1 MDQSYRHLVSLT
13 SISDALVWSGDRTEA
28 FLEALRIV
36 RETTG
41 AKMAP
46 AYLLD
51 DQVTHQDLIA
61 TPEERALIGPELASI
76 ELTNRNGRAFVGQ
89 APHLVEVPDETPA
102 WRALAPKFRKAFRP
116 PGVVVPVHADYR
128 HLGVVMLAFDEGW
141 RLDEPTRV
149 YLEFVGRML
158 GRFWYR
164 LLKTSREHE
173 LGALQERRRISEELH
188 VDLSQ
193 QVTALSLRLQTLR
206 LDLGDPE
213 QASQDLAIVDHLVN
227 GIKRSL
233 RSRMLGLRQDEA
245 LIREGLTH
253 TLEGHIE
260 AARARYQMPIE
271 LSCPPEAEKVPI
283 QIAAQLVRVMQES
296 LANACLHA
304 DCTKVQV
311 QLSLPGTVVRL
322 TVVDNGVG
330 LDPDRMKSDN
340 LGMRVISERMALIGG
355 RVSIAQA
362 AGGGTMVTAE
372 APFQADSRP
381 LLDRTVVPNG

>member
-1 MDQSYRHLVSLT
+1 VDQSYRHLVSLA
-13 SISDALVWSGDRTEA
+13 SISDALVWSGDRNEA
-28 FLEALRIV
+28 FVEALRIV

-41 AKMAP
+41 ARMAP

-61 TPEERALIGPELASI
+61 TPEERKLLGPELAVI

-89 APHLVEVPDETPA
+89 APHLVEVYEETLA
-102 WRALAPKFRKAFRP
+102 WRSLAPKFRKAFHP

-141 RLDEPTRV
+141 RLDDLTRV
-149 YLEFVGRML
+149 YLEFIGRML
-158 GRFWYR
+158 GQYWYR
-164 LLKTSREHE
+164 WLKTSREHE

-206 LDLGDPE
+206 IDLGDPE

-227 GIKRSL
+227 GIKRSV

-245 LIREGLTH
+245 LIREGLVH

-260 AARARYQMPIE
+260 AARTRYQLAIE
-271 LSCPPEAEKVPI
+271 LSCPPEAETVPL
-283 QIAAQLVRVMQES
+283 QVAAQLVRVMQES

-304 DCTKVQV
+304 DCSRIQV
-311 QLSLPGTVVRL
+311 RLTLPGTVVRL
-322 TVVDNGVG
+322 TVIDDGVG
-330 LDPDRMKSDN
+330 LEPEEVKSDR
-340 LGMRVISERMALIGG
+340 LGVRVMSERMALIGG
-355 RVSIAQA
+355 RVSLGRAPD
-362 AGGGTMVTAE
+362 GGTMVTAE
-372 APFQADSRP
+372 APIQAEPRP
-381 LLDRTVVPNG
+381 LVERTVVRNE

>member
-1 MDQSYRHLVSLT
+1 MDQSYRHLVSLS
-13 SISDALVWSGDRTEA
+13 SISEALTWTGDRSEALADALKI
-28 FLEALRIV
+28 L

-61 TPEERALIGPELASI
+61 SPEERALIGPELASI

-89 APHLVEVPDETPA
+89 TPHLVEVYDETLA
-102 WRALAPKFRKAFRP
+102 WRALAPKFRKVYHP
-116 PGVVVPVHADYR
+116 PGVVVPIHADYR
-128 HLGVVMLAFDEGW
+128 HLGVVMLAFEEGW
-141 RLDEPTRV
+141 HLDDPTRV
-149 YLEFVGRML
+149 YLEFVGKML

-164 LLKTSREHE
+164 GLKTAREHE

-213 QASQDLAIVDHLVN
+213 QASQDLAVVDHLVN

-233 RSRMLGLRQDEA
+233 RSKMLGLRQDEA
-245 LIREGLTH
+245 LIREGLVH
-253 TLEGHIE
+253 TLEGHVE
-260 AARARYQMPIE
+260 AARARYQLPIE
-271 LSCPPEAEKVPI
+271 LSCPPEADRVPL
-283 QIAAQLVRVMQES
+283 QVAAQLVRVMQES

-304 DCTKVQV
+304 NCSRIQV
-311 QLSLPGTVVRL
+311 RLTLPGTVVRL
-322 TVVDNGVG
+322 QVIDDGVG
-330 LDPDRMKSDN
+330 LDAERMKSDH
-340 LGMRVISERMALIGG
+340 LGTRVMSERMALIGG
-355 RVSIAQA
+355 RVTLGKAVD
-362 AGGGTMVTAE
+362 GGTMVSAE
-372 APFQADSRP
+372 APIESQP
-381 LLDRTVVPNG
+381 LERTGVTNG

>member
-1 MDQSYRHLVSLT
+1 MDQSYRHLVSLS
-13 SISDALVWSGDRTEA
+13 SISKALTWTGDRSEALADALKI
-28 FLEALRIV
+28 L

-61 TPEERALIGPELASI
+61 SPEERALIGPELATI

-89 APHLVEVPDETPA
+89 TPHLVEIYDETLA
-102 WRALAPKFRKAFRP
+102 WRALAPKFRKVYHP
-116 PGVVVPVHADYR
+116 PGVVVPIHADYR

-141 RLDEPTRV
+141 HLDDPTRI

-158 GRFWYR
+158 GRFWY
-164 LLKTSREHE
+164 LGLKTSREHE

-213 QASQDLAIVDHLVN
+213 QASQDLAVVDHLVN

-233 RSRMLGLRQDEA
+233 RSKMLGLRQDEA
-245 LIREGLTH
+245 LIREGLVH
-253 TLEGHIE
+253 TLKGHVE
-260 AARARYQMPIE
+260 AARARYQLPIE
-271 LSCPPEAEKVPI
+271 LSCPPEADRVPL
-283 QIAAQLVRVMQES
+283 QVAAQLVRVMQES

-304 DCTKVQV
+304 NCSRIQV
-311 QLSLPGTVVRL
+311 RLTLPGTVVRL
-322 TVVDNGVG
+322 QVIDDGVG
-330 LDPDRMKSDN
+330 LDAERMKSDH
-340 LGMRVISERMALIGG
+340 LGTRVMSERMALIGG
-355 RVSIAQA
+355 PVTLGKAVD
-362 AGGGTMVTAE
+362 GGTMVSAE
-372 APFQADSRP
+372 APIESQP
-381 LLDRTVVPNG
+381 LERTGVTNG